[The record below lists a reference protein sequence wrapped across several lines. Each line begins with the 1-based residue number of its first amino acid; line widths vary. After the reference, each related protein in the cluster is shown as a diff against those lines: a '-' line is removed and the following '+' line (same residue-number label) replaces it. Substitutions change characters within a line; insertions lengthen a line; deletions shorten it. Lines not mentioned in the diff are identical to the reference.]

1 MRAVQQ
7 LLLPDP
13 RPLVERL
20 GASFF
25 QSLPRGSGVY
35 LMRDGGGAVLY
46 VGKALSLRRRLACYR
61 VANPDRVPRRHLRLL
76 RLVAHIEVELCA
88 NEEAALRR
96 ESELL
101 RTLRPPFNRAGTWPS
116 TPRHFCWRF
125 EEGMLWLAVSSAP
138 IESWCCHGPMGR
150 RAFHLRDGLA
160 RLIWLATHPGSG
172 HADLPFGWMEGA
184 FEDRLA
190 FPFTGDGPSLSLA
203 LASLLNGDSQPFEA
217 WLQAHLAAP
226 RNSFDRRAVER
237 DAELIGLALERKNR
251 GPQGAEASRESP
263 VKTGKE
269 VGAASRT

>member
-35 LMRDGGGAVLY
+35 LMRDPGGAVLY

-76 RLVAHIEVELCA
+76 RLVAHIDVEMCA

-116 TPRHFCWRF
+116 TPRHFCWSF
-125 EEGMLWLAVSSAP
+125 KEGMLWLAVSPAP
-138 IESWCCHGPMGR
+138 IESWCSHGPMGR
-150 RAFHLRDGLA
+150 KAVHLRDGLA
-160 RLIWLATHPGSG
+160 RLMWMATHPGSG

-184 FEDRLA
+184 FEDRLG

-203 LASLLNGDSQPFEA
+203 FASLLDGDSQSFEA
-217 WLQAHLAAP
+217 WLQAHLATP
-226 RNSFDRRAVER
+226 RNSFDWRAVER
-237 DAELIGLALERKNR
+237 DAELVGIALKRKNPE
-251 GPQGAEASRESP
+251 PQGSEVSRENP
-263 VKTGKE
+263 VETGEE
-269 VGAASRT
+269 VDAVSGI